1 MRKVSSL
8 VRWRHHANLQRR
20 SALEEMERDSLEK
33 INDYFESSI
42 AVAELILARRLSCL
56 HALLTATN
64 DTSPE
69 TETCRTFSKLYIH
82 PKPWFTTQ
90 SEHRPFQIKFPQTS
104 AIWPNVSV
112 CRATNHTDLAIFFN
126 IDGLEKYCNIK
137 PPDPWCITRR
147 VCSGQLKSIESF
159 SDQTRKFTSKI
170 TTCYYSLKKIE
181 NISNSFYNVKRKT

>member
-1 MRKVSSL
+1 MRKVTLL
-8 VRWRHHANLQRR
+8 VRWRHHANQQRR

-69 TETCRTFSKLYIH
+69 TETCRTFWKLYIH
-82 PKPWFTTQ
+82 PKPWFTIRANTN
-90 SEHRPFQIKFPQTS
+90 RPFQIKFPLTS

-112 CRATNHTDLAIFFN
+112 CSATNHWPSIFLQYRW
-126 IDGLEKYCNIK
+126 IAEIL
-137 PPDPWCITRR
+137 
-147 VCSGQLKSIESF
+147 Q
-159 SDQTRKFTSKI
+159 
-170 TTCYYSLKKIE
+170 
-181 NISNSFYNVKRKT
+181 